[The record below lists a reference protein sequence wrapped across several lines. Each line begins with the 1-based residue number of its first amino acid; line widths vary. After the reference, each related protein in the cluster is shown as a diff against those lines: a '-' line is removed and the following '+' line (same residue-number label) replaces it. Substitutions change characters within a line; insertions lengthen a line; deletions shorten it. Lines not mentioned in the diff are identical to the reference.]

1 LIFTSSVTL
10 GEALLGTIVKVVC
23 SFVYSSFFI
32 YIFQPTLDGRTL
44 SIAVA
49 DIIQFFFFVEYY
61 YNISYVMGFSPG
73 YEQRVT
79 EEGMP
84 INKVA
89 PGGKRFEQINA
100 DVSTKGDLILRFT
113 IEFPENLT
121 EKQKKL
127 ISQADL

>member
-1 LIFTSSVTL
+1 
-10 GEALLGTIVKVVC
+10 LLGTIVKVV
-23 SFVYSSFFI
+23 FVPHSLFI
-32 YIFQPTLDGRTL
+32 FPSAYIGRENTQHR
-44 SIAVA
+44 SGRHYTVC
-49 DIIQFFFFVEYY
+49 FVVFYM
-61 YNISYVMGFSPG
+61 VFSPG
-73 YEQRVT
+73 YQQVVT
-79 EEGMP
+79 GEGMP